1 MNLLSSRHEQKKIG
15 MSAQLPKSLTKKNR
29 QTERRKNIS
38 LLGVYKIPLLSLSIF
53 HTISPLLCLSS
64 SIILSLSKKHIH
76 THTHTNTQWVHKNLI
91 LTPHQ
96 NRIRNLWI
104 VLLYFLFAIVLLYF
118 LFAKTRLFWALEY
131 AAFTLINTC

>member
-1 MNLLSSRHEQKKIG
+1 MTEDSDEPFEQQTRTEKIG

-29 QTERRKNIS
+29 QTERRKNIP

-76 THTHTNTQWVHKNLI
+76 THTHNGFT
-91 LTPHQ
+91 
-96 NRIRNLWI
+96 
-104 VLLYFLFAIVLLYF
+104 
-118 LFAKTRLFWALEY
+118 KT
-131 AAFTLINTC
+131 